1 MPTVHFSSI
10 IAQKY
15 QEPTE
20 FLKKLVSHQP
30 TLLHNTAL
38 TIGTAAL

>member
-15 QEPTE
+15 QELTE
-20 FLKKLVSHQP
+20 FLKKLISHQP
-30 TLLHNTAL
+30 AMLHNTAL
-38 TIGTAAL
+38 TICTAEL